1 MQKSFRS
8 AALAIAFA
16 SALTVVPGALAAQTG
31 CNPHPQ
37 LTTLPSTLQIVAYT
51 VASILGL

>member
-8 AALAIAFA
+8 LVLATAF
-16 SALTVVPGALAAQTG
+16 SLTVVPGLLAEQTG

-37 LTTLPSTLQIVAYT
+37 ITTPVAPTTLQVIAYT
-51 VASILGL
+51 LISYLGL

>member
-8 AALAIAFA
+8 LVLATAF
-16 SALTVVPGALAAQTG
+16 SLTVVPGLLAEQTG

-37 LTTLPSTLQIVAYT
+37 AKVVAPSTLQIIAYT
-51 VASILGL
+51 VISYLGL

>member
-8 AALAIAFA
+8 LVLATAV
-16 SALTVVPGALAAQTG
+16 SLTLVPGLLAEQTG

-37 LTTLPSTLQIVAYT
+37 ASVAPTTLEIIAYT
-51 VASILGL
+51 VISYLGL

>member
-8 AALAIAFA
+8 LILATAFSLA
-16 SALTVVPGALAAQTG
+16 VVPGLVAEQTG

-37 LTTLPSTLQIVAYT
+37 VSDVPTTLQIIAYT
-51 VASILGL
+51 VISYLGL